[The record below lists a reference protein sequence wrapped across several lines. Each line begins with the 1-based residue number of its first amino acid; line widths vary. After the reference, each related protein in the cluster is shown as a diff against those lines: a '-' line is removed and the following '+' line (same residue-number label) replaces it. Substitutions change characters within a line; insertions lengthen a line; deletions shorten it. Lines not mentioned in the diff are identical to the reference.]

1 VPDRRPARVLRV
13 PRGDVITILL
23 ADDHP
28 IVRRGL
34 RALLEGQPGW
44 RVVAEAADGI
54 SAVDRARDLRPSVAV
69 VDIRLPDLNG
79 IEVLRRLRQVSPNT
93 RAIVLSMF
101 GDDATVGQALRS
113 GATAYVLKSAA
124 TTELVVAVRSAA
136 SGRRY
141 LSSALREFELTLDPP
156 DERDL
161 PVDRYELLTNR
172 EREVLHLAAQGMTNP
187 EIAERLVIGSRTAE
201 THRANLMRKLHL
213 GSQTDLVRYA
223 IGRGIIALEER

>member
-1 VPDRRPARVLRV
+1 MRFPQV
-13 PRGDVITILL
+13 DVITILL

-34 RALLEGQPGW
+34 RALLEGQQGW
-44 RVVAEAADGI
+44 RVVAETADGI

-79 IEVLRRLRQVSPNT
+79 MDVLRRIGQVSPRT
-93 RAIVLSMF
+93 RCVVLSMF
-101 GDDATVGQALRS
+101 GDHPTVARALRT
-113 GATAYVLKSAA
+113 GATAYVVKSAA
-124 TTELVVAVRSAA
+124 TTELVAAVRSAA

-141 LSSALREFELTLDPP
+141 LSSALREFELAPDPP
-156 DERDL
+156 DATDT

-172 EREVLHLAAQGMTNP
+172 EREVLHLAAQGMSNP
-187 EIAERLVIGSRTAE
+187 EIADRLVVGTRTAE
-201 THRANLMRKLHL
+201 THRANLMRKLRL

-223 IGRGIIALEER
+223 IGRRIVTVDDQ